1 MAKNPAPAAT
11 PAATTTPED
20 VDAVLNLRERRAAR
34 TYEKMGEA
42 QTPDAKQRLSRK
54 FARQSGL
61 EGTQQELAAA
71 AAGTTTTKKQKRAQ
85 AADIISRE
93 LKESRRNQAKQSA
106 APTRTVRVPDSSTF
120 AWQQRVGWSTPKD
133 ST

>member
-11 PAATTTPED
+11 PAATTPPED
-20 VDAVLNLRERRAAR
+20 VDAVRNLRERRAAR

-42 QTPDAKQRLSRK
+42 RTPEAKQRLSSK
-54 FARQSGL
+54 NARQSGL

-71 AAGTTTTKKQKRAQ
+71 AGTTTTKTQKRAQ
-85 AADIISRE
+85 AADILSRE